1 MGKLKKLNDSSPE
14 IRRNVIRR
22 MVQFPA
28 AWIFIASLLFIS
40 AGTMKWPFAWMFM
53 GVLVAVDLIGLAF
66 IPLEVL
72 AERGSKKENVEEW
85 DKLLAKFIS
94 VSMMS
99 TFLIAGLD
107 HRWNWSPDIV
117 PELQIASIAVFILGC
132 ALEIWAMGV
141 NRFFSDVVR
150 IQYERGHT
158 VCSGGPYKY
167 IRHPG
172 YLGMIVY
179 YFATPIFL
187 GSFWAMVPAVVTM
200 TLFVIRTRMEDKTL
214 LQKLSGYN
222 EYANRVRFRLIPGLW

>member
-1 MGKLKKLNDSSPE
+1 
-14 IRRNVIRR
+14 

-40 AGTMKWPFAWMFM
+40 AGTMKWADAWIFM
-53 GVLVAVDLIGLAF
+53 AVLVSVDLIGLLF

-72 AERGSKKENVEEW
+72 AERGSKKENVEDW

-94 VSMMS
+94 MSMMS

-117 PELQIASIAVFILGC
+117 TELQIASIAVFILGC

-187 GSFWAMVPAVVTM
+187 GSFLAMVPAVATM

>member
-1 MGKLKKLNDSSPE
+1 MGILKKLNDSNPE
-14 IRRNVIRR
+14 VRRNAIRR

-40 AGTMKWPFAWMFM
+40 AGTMKWPDAWLFM
-53 GVLVAVDLIGLAF
+53 AVLVAVDLIGLLF

-72 AERGSKKENVEEW
+72 AERGRRKENVEDW
-85 DKLLAKFIS
+85 DKLLAKFIV

-117 PELQIASIAVFILGC
+117 PGLHRASIAVFILGC

-158 VCSGGPYKY
+158 VCSVGPYKY

-172 YLGMIVY
+172 YLGMLIY
-179 YFATPIFL
+179 YLAAPIFL
-187 GSFWAMVPAVVTM
+187 GSFWAMVPAAATM
-200 TLFVIRTRMEDKTL
+200 TLFVIRTRMEDETL
-214 LQKLSGYN
+214 LRKLSGYK
-222 EYANRVRFRLIPGLW
+222 EYADRVRFRLIPGLW